1 MYYIFV
7 KNDDIIGSGE
17 TPLLNEDIKKI
28 EVSEEIYNKYNNDND
43 SVIWDA
49 ENEDIVDNPEYE
61 EIKASQ
67 REQEFHSQFFHTSLG
82 YIRRQARMKDGKT
95 KDFISDLIPLM
106 ESTPGIP
113 IIAYKEPDFTKEV
126 TEDVLIG
133 LQVVVTSSPEFI
145 KECKDQAIVDF
156 YGYNPI
162 ELLALQQQEEPIE
175 EEPIEEPTEG
185 ELTEEPTE
193 EEPVEEELDNVEE

>member
-7 KNDDIIGSGE
+7 KNDVIIGSGE
-17 TPLLNEDIKKI
+17 TPLLNEDIKRI

-49 ENEDIVDNPEYE
+49 ENEDVIDNPEYE

-113 IIAYKEPDFTKEV
+113 IIAYKEPNFTKEV

-133 LQVVVTSSPEFI
+133 LQVVVQSSPEFI
-145 KECKDQAIVDF
+145 KECKDQAIIDF

-162 ELLALQQQEEPIE
+162 ELLALQQ
-175 EEPIEEPTEG
+175 EEPIEEPTE
-185 ELTEEPTE
+185 EPTEEPIE

>member
-7 KNDDIIGSGE
+7 KNDVIIGSGE

-28 EVSEEIYNKYNNDND
+28 EVSEEIYNKYNNDKD

-49 ENEDIVDNPEYE
+49 ENEDVVDNPEYE
-61 EIKASQ
+61 ETKALQ

-175 EEPIEEPTEG
+175 EP
-185 ELTEEPTE
+185 TEEPTE

>member
-1 MYYIFV
+1 
-7 KNDDIIGSGE
+7 
-17 TPLLNEDIKKI
+17 
-28 EVSEEIYNKYNNDND
+28 
-43 SVIWDA
+43 
-49 ENEDIVDNPEYE
+49 
-61 EIKASQ
+61 
-67 REQEFHSQFFHTSLG
+67 
-82 YIRRQARMKDGKT
+82 MKDGKI

-133 LQVVVTSSPEFI
+133 LQVVVSTSPEFI

-162 ELLALQQQEEPIE
+162 ELLAIQQQEK
-175 EEPIEEPTEG
+175 
-185 ELTEEPTE
+185 PTE
-193 EEPVEEELDNVEE
+193 EQPVEEQLDNVEE

>member
-1 MYYIFV
+1 MKYYIFIQ
-7 KNDDIIGSGE
+7 NNEIIGAGQAE
-17 TPLLNEDIKKI
+17 ILNTDINTV
-28 EVSEEIYNKYNNDND
+28 EVSEEIYNKFTEDKD
-43 SVIWDA
+43 SVVWDIEKEEVV
-49 ENEDIVDNPEYE
+49 ENPDYE
-61 EIKASQ
+61 EIKARQ
-67 REQEFHSQFFHTSLG
+67 REEEFHSQFFKTSLG
-82 YIRRQARMKDGKT
+82 YSRRQARMKDGKI

-133 LQVVVTSSPEFI
+133 LQVVVSTSPEFI

-162 ELLALQQQEEPIE
+162 ELLSLQQQEK
-175 EEPIEEPTEG
+175 
-185 ELTEEPTE
+185 PTE
-193 EEPVEEELDNVEE
+193 EEPVEEQLDNVEE

>member
-1 MYYIFV
+1 MKYYIFIQ
-7 KNDDIIGSGE
+7 NNEIIGAGQAE
-17 TPLLNEDIKKI
+17 ILNTDINTV
-28 EVSEEIYNKYNNDND
+28 EVSEEIYNKFIEDKD
-43 SVIWDA
+43 SVIWDIEKEKVV
-49 ENEDIVDNPEYE
+49 ENPDYE
-61 EIKASQ
+61 EIKARQ
-67 REQEFHSQFFHTSLG
+67 REEDFHSQFFKTSLG

-133 LQVVVTSSPEFI
+133 LQVVVQSSPEFI
-145 KECKDQAIVDF
+145 KECKDQAIIDF

-162 ELLALQQQEEPIE
+162 ELMALQQQQ
-175 EEPIEEPTEG
+175 
-185 ELTEEPTE
+185 EEPTE